1 MAVVTLEPC
10 GAERAETLQ
19 NLFQFYVHDFADFW
33 ETRRTE
39 LQEDGRFG
47 LYPPLPRYWTDPGC
61 SAFLIRADGNLAGF
75 VLLDGEAHSGQACD
89 FNVGEFFVARHY
101 RREGV
106 GRQAALAA
114 IRQRAG
120 SWEIAVARRNLGAQ
134 AFWRRVAAEV
144 ATGPVTEID
153 QHDER
158 WDGLILRLAV
168 SPAPDATQA

>member
-1 MAVVTLEPC
+1 MPVVTLEPC

-47 LYPPLPRYWTDPGC
+47 LYPPLPRYWTDPSC

-75 VLLDGEAHSGQACD
+75 VLLDGQAHSGQACD

-101 RREGV
+101 RREASA
-106 GRQAALAA
+106 GRP
-114 IRQRAG
+114 R
-120 SWEIAVARRNLGAQ
+120 
-134 AFWRRVAAEV
+134 WRRS
-144 ATGPVTEID
+144 G
-153 QHDER
+153 
-158 WDGLILRLAV
+158 
-168 SPAPDATQA
+168 SAPDRGRSPWRGETLGPRPSGAAWRRRWPRDRSPRSTSTTSAGTG